1 VQYLAQTH
9 LAHTNDLHL
18 HGANASERCPTDTPA
33 SHPWRDLH
41 HPSAQPQHPVAGSLT
56 NHTTRQFPL
65 AARFTFAVRAQTGS
79 QRSVSP
85 RSYPFETNL
94 RMSMP
99 SVSGA
104 LKTTTRKRPRTNG
117 SISSIGSRSTSVSMI
132 GCLARGSCSRATF
145 SGPGPSLHQERRR
158 PVWRRKLRERYLA
171 PNRC

>member
-1 VQYLAQTH
+1 MQYLAQTH

-18 HGANASERCPTDTPA
+18 HGANASERYPTDTPA
-33 SHPWRDLH
+33 SYPWRDLR
-41 HPSAQPQHPVAGSLT
+41 HPGAQPQHPCCPLT

-65 AARFTFAVRAQTGS
+65 VARFTFAVRAQTGS

-94 RMSMP
+94 RMPMP

-104 LKTTTRKRPRTNG
+104 LKMTTRKRRRTNG
-117 SISSIGSRSTSVSMI
+117 SILSTGSHSTSVSMI

-145 SGPGPSLHQERRR
+145 SGPGPNPHQERRR

-171 PNRC
+171 PSRC